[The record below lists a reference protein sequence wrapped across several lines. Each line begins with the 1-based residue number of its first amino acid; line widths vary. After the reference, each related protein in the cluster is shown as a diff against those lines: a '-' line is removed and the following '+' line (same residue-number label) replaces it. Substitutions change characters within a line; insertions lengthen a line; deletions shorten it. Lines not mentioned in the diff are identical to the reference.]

1 MSEAIYVEGLSK
13 AYNGKTVLNKLD
25 LSVKSGTV
33 FGLLGVTARA
43 ACSRSGSSGGNKI
56 SLNRITEL
64 Y

>member
-33 FGLLGVTARA
+33 FGLLGANGAVQPARGQVLPVGIK
-43 ACSRSGSSGGNKI
+43 SH
-56 SLNRITEL
+56 
-64 Y
+64 

>member
-33 FGLLGVTARA
+33 FGLLGANGAVQSARGQVLPVGIK
-43 ACSRSGSSGGNKI
+43 SH
-56 SLNRITEL
+56 
-64 Y
+64 